1 MVVLGQLW
9 QHKSMEWLRIRAQD
23 YNTERSGNMIK
34 FVVETEPD
42 EGTNG
47 TVIEFDNDYVV
58 TNYWLVH
65 ELHNAAWE
73 V

>member
-1 MVVLGQLW
+1 MIELGQLW
-9 QHKSMEWLRIRAQD
+9 QHKSMVWLRIRAHEF
-23 YNTERSGNMIK
+23 NSERSGNMIK
-34 FVVETEPD
+34 FVVETMPD

-47 TVIEFDNDYVV
+47 VEIEFDNDYVV

-65 ELHNAAWE
+65 ELHKAAWE